1 MFWDEKAECMNKEDK
16 EKIQL
21 ERLQKTVKQ
30 HVASVKSSRTIPSH
44 PTRDSWI

>member
-21 ERLQKTVKQ
+21 ERLQKTVQ
-30 HVASVKSSRTIPSH
+30 LHMRM
-44 PTRDSWI
+44 